1 MELSPRSILKSLNQN
16 YKSFVRFINTTNYR
30 VEVIWIDYNG
40 HAKLYKTLMPNEEY
54 NINTFATH
62 PWIFVEEETRDRF
75 MVKCEDVFMPEPWF
89 VRYHNIPRN
98 QWPQRIE
105 RVDVQIT
112 IPIYTLRD
120 LSLRVIKRHLKHDY
134 QAFLLEIPKTL
145 QYELAS
151 MQPRKGEP
159 AEP

>member
-1 MELSPRSILKSLNQN
+1 
-16 YKSFVRFINTTNYR
+16 
-30 VEVIWIDYNG
+30 
-40 HAKLYKTLMPNEEY
+40 
-54 NINTFATH
+54 
-62 PWIFVEEETRDRF
+62 
-75 MVKCEDVFMPEPWF
+75 MVNCEDVFMPEPWF

-105 RVDVQIT
+105 RVDVKIT

-151 MQPRKGEP
+151 MQPRKGDP